1 MTLGWDC
8 RRFVMG
14 SWHYIS
20 HLSICEG
27 GRGGNRVNAGN
38 VTVQNQL
45 NQTDYFMNTG
55 ISLFFTYDMIYN
67 LKDGEIGLLDEPR
80 HRTGKGWKDKRPFR
94 D

>member
-1 MTLGWDC
+1 
-8 RRFVMG
+8 
-14 SWHYIS
+14 
-20 HLSICEG
+20 
-27 GRGGNRVNAGN
+27 
-38 VTVQNQL
+38 
-45 NQTDYFMNTG
+45 MNTG